1 MHVDTQKFIDD
12 LKRGKMSRRQFHRGL
27 AAFGLATVTMPLI
40 PQIAKADD
48 HPTIFVWG
56 GFEDP
61 GFHQAYI
68 DKHGDSP
75 NYTLFGDEEE
85 AFAKMQAGFQ
95 PDVTMA
101 CSYKVPHWHDAGII
115 KHIDVGRLSNFEDTI
130 PSLKNV
136 PGTRPDGTQ
145 PWVCMDWGLTTLCY
159 RHDLVD
165 IAPEDVTWGLLW
177 DERYSGRLAMI
188 DSLIDGVMVA
198 AIHSGAENPFNMTDD
213 EIEVTRGLL
222 RTQLPMLRYY
232 SNSMTDMENSLA
244 SGEVVAAAV
253 WNEAYVNLLGEGIPV
268 TFANTMPGLMTW
280 TCGFMLNS
288 WVDDEDKAYDLID
301 AMLAPDAGIFEMI
314 EWGYGHANKKAYD
327 MVDEQDLLDRGLSK
341 DPDSIISAG
350 IFQEPIMNEPALQ
363 TMFEEVKA
371 GF

>member
-1 MHVDTQKFIDD
+1 MRNDTQKFIDNMK
-12 LKRGKMSRRQFHRGL
+12 LGKMNRRQFHKGL
-27 AAFGLATVTMPLI
+27 AAFGLGMVTVPLVPKI
-40 PQIAKADD
+40 VRAGD

-61 GFHQAYI
+61 GFHQDYI
-68 DKHGDSP
+68 AQHGASP
-75 NYTLFGDEEE
+75 NFTPFGDEEE
-85 AFAKMQAGFQ
+85 AFAKMQAGFE

-115 KHIDVGRLSNFEDTI
+115 KPIDTGRLSNFEDTL
-130 PSLKNV
+130 PLLKDV
-136 PGTRPDGTQ
+136 PGTQPDGSRS
-145 PWVCMDWGLTTLCY
+145 WLCMDWGLTTLCY
-159 RHDLVD
+159 RHDIVD

-177 DERYSGRLAMI
+177 DERYAGRLAMI

-198 AIHSGAENPFNMTDD
+198 AIYSGAENPFDMTAD
-213 EIEVTRGLL
+213 EIEVTRELL
-222 RTQLPMLRYY
+222 RKQLPLLRYY
-232 SNSMTDMENSLA
+232 SNSMTDLQTSLA

-253 WNEAYVNLLGEGIPV
+253 WNEAYVGLFAEGHPV
-268 TFANTMPGLMTW
+268 TFANNMPGLMTW
-280 TCGFMLNS
+280 TCGLTLNS
-288 WVDDEDKAYDLID
+288 WTDDEDKSYDLLD
-301 AMLAPDAGIFEMI
+301 AMLAPETGVFEMI

-341 DPDSIISAG
+341 DPDAIISAG
-350 IFQEPIMNEPALQ
+350 IFQEPILNEPVLQ